1 MNKNFATF
9 TALALSSLFL
19 CHCSKHSEAEVR
31 LTAPALKDGLL
42 QFPKDDPRLST
53 FSTAEVT
60 GRPAVRVKWFG
71 RLEWDDDHTV
81 RVFSPVRGRV
91 VEILVKNNDV
101 VKEGDV
107 LATISSAE
115 YAQAVAD
122 VAKAEADLSL
132 SEKNL
137 KRAQDLIKIG
147 AIATK
152 DLEAAETDE
161 KEKVAELKRAKK
173 AISSLDNRAGDN
185 TDLFAIRAPTSG
197 RIVDLVL
204 NRGQQVSPD
213 QVQSNFSRLTSPLFT
228 ISDPRQLR
236 LILEVPEERLP
247 ECQVGTE
254 VAVQSRSGDKNF
266 AGRITGVDSDLDA
279 TTGHGRVRC
288 LVTNDSIHSLRAGMV
303 VKAEFSVHSQ
313 EAAGVLVPSLAV
325 VGAEGLRHVYVN
337 EGAGVFRK
345 IDVEAASGDAPEGMA
360 AITGKISSGQKIVTS
375 GSLLLDAA
383 YQDAA
388 AAK

>member
-1 MNKNFATF
+1 
-9 TALALSSLFL
+9 
-19 CHCSKHSEAEVR
+19 
-31 LTAPALKDGLL
+31 
-42 QFPKDDPRLST
+42 
-53 FSTAEVT
+53 
-60 GRPAVRVKWFG
+60 
-71 RLEWDDDHTV
+71 
-81 RVFSPVRGRV
+81 
-91 VEILVKNNDV
+91 
-101 VKEGDV
+101 
-107 LATISSAE
+107 
-115 YAQAVAD
+115 
-122 VAKAEADLSL
+122 
-132 SEKNL
+132 
-137 KRAQDLIKIG
+137 
-147 AIATK
+147 
-152 DLEAAETDE
+152 
-161 KEKVAELKRAKK
+161 
-173 AISSLDNRAGDN
+173 
-185 TDLFAIRAPTSG
+185 
-197 RIVDLVL
+197 
-204 NRGQQVSPD
+204 VSPD

-254 VAVQSRSGDKNF
+254 VAVQSRSGDKTF

-313 EAAGVLVPSLAV
+313 EATGVLVPSLAV

-388 AAK
+388 TAK

>member
-1 MNKNFATF
+1 MNKNFVTF
-9 TALALSSLFL
+9 TALAVSSLFL
-19 CHCSKHSEAEVR
+19 CHCGKHQEAEA
-31 LTAPALKDGLL
+31 TIAPPKLKEGLL
-42 QFPKDDPRLST
+42 QFPKDDPRLSS
-53 FSTAEVT
+53 FATAPVSA
-60 GRPAVRVKWFG
+60 RPAVRVKWFG

-91 VEILVKNNDV
+91 VEVLVKNNDV
-101 VKEGDV
+101 VKEGDA

-122 VAKAEADLSL
+122 VTKAEADLSL
-132 SEKNL
+132 SQKNL
-137 KRAQDLIKIG
+137 KRAQDLLKIG

-173 AISSLDNRAGDN
+173 AITSLDNRAGDN

-228 ISDPRQLR
+228 ISDPHHLR

-247 ECQVGTE
+247 ECRVGSE
-254 VAVQSRSGDKNF
+254 VVVQTRSGDKTYQ
-266 AGRITGVDSDLDA
+266 GRITGVDSDLDA

-288 LVTNDSIHSLRAGMV
+288 IVSNDDLGTLRAGMV
-303 VKAEFSVHSQ
+303 VKAEFSVSSH
-313 EAAGVLVPSLAV
+313 EASGVLVPSLAV
-325 VGAEGLRHVYVN
+325 VGAEGLRHVYLS
-337 EGAGVFRK
+337 EGSGNYRK
-345 IDVEAASGDAPEGMA
+345 VDVEPALGDAPDGLT
-360 AITGKISSGQKIVTS
+360 AITGKITPGQTIVTT

-383 YQDAA
+383 FQDAA
-388 AAK
+388 EAK